1 MKKAV
6 LTALIAPF
14 ALAAIAA
21 GAQQSFPTRPIRLI
35 VSFAAG
41 GPTDIFARLV
51 AVRLEKELGQPI
63 IVENKPGGGSNIGS
77 EFVAR
82 AKPDGYTIGQIPISV
97 TRFSQLGTLAADPRK
112 DFNYIARTSGQ
123 TFGIAVPANSPF
135 KTLKDFVA
143 HAKANP
149 GKVTY
154 AHAGVGGATH
164 VGMEEFAMT
173 AGVQLSQIPFKGG
186 SEALQAVLGGHVDVL
201 VDSSSW
207 APHVEAGKLRLL
219 ATWGEQRPARFKDV
233 PTLKDAGYN
242 VVVDAPNGI
251 GAPKGVDPAITARLR
266 QAFRAAVASVEFKQS
281 CDKIDAPV
289 LYLDGPD
296 YEKYVA
302 QVYRKETMIIE
313 RLKLKELLKS

>member
-1 MKKAV
+1 MRLNRRQFNLGLAGSALVVASRPVAAQVSVFPEKP
-6 LTALIAPF
+6 LTFICPW
-14 ALAAIAA
+14 
-21 GAQQSFPTRPIRLI
+21 P
-35 VSFAAG
+35 AG
-41 GPTDIFARLV
+41 GTADQTMRALCV
-51 AVRLEKELGQPI
+51 AASKELGQPI
-63 IVENKPGGGSNIGS
+63 AVENKVGASGMIGLKAMAS
-77 EFVAR
+77 
-82 AKPDGYTIGQIPISV
+82 AKPDGYTLGQIPISV
-97 TRFSQLGTLAADPRK
+97 TRFSQLGTVQIDPLK
-112 DFNYIARTSGQ
+112 DLTYLARTSGQ
-123 TFGIAVPANSPF
+123 VFGIAVQAGSRF
-135 KTLKDFVA
+135 KTLQDLVKEA
-143 HAKANP
+143 QTKP
-149 GKVTY
+149 GTITY

-173 AGVQLSQIPFKGG
+173 ASVQLSQIPFKGG

-302 QVYRKETMIIE
+302 QV
-313 RLKLKELLKS
+313 